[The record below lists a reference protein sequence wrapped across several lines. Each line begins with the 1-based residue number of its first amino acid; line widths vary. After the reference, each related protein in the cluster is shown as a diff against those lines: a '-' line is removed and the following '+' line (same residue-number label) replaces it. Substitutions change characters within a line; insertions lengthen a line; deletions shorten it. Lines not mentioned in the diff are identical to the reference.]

1 MSASLGAPRSQALV
15 AAVAFI
21 LGILVVVQI
30 RSQAG
35 NNTLAAMSS
44 QDLTFLVANLN
55 TRNDQL
61 RREIATLQSQLA
73 ALESGG
79 SLGATSVNEIRAEI
93 DRIRAWAGLDLVGGR
108 GIEITVSG
116 PITASAVEDL
126 VNELKNAGA
135 EAIAVEDVRVVPGTV
150 FGGGGGGGE
159 GGLSVDDT
167 ALDDPFTI
175 EVIGTPDTLTGSLAR
190 AGGII
195 AQLAATDPDATIDV
209 EEATEMVLPATTRN
223 LVPSHGLPRA

>member
-1 MSASLGAPRSQALV
+1 VTASLGAPRSQALV

-61 RREIATLQSQLA
+61 RGEIATLQSQLA

-93 DRIRAWAGLDLVGGR
+93 DRIRAWAGLDPVGGR

-135 EAIAVEDVRVVPGTV
+135 EAVAVEDVRVVPGTV
-150 FGGGGGGGE
+150 FGGGGGGG
-159 GGLSVDDT
+159 LSVDDT
-167 ALDDPFTI
+167 ALGDPFTI
-175 EVIGTPDTLTGSLAR
+175 QVIGTPDTLTGSLAR

-209 EEATEMVLPATTRN
+209 QEATEMVLPATTRN

>member
-15 AAVAFI
+15 AIVAFL

-61 RREIATLQSQLA
+61 RGEIATLQSQLA

-79 SLGATSVNEIRAEI
+79 SLGASSVNEIQAEI
-93 DRIRAWAGLDLVGGR
+93 DRLRGWAGLDPVGGR
-108 GIEITVSG
+108 GIEITVRG

-135 EAIAVEDVRVVPGTV
+135 EAIAIEDVRVVPGTV
-150 FGGGGGGGE
+150 FGGGGGGG
-159 GGLSVDDT
+159 GLSVDDT
-167 ALDDPFTI
+167 ALGDPFTI
-175 EVIGTPDTLTGSLAR
+175 RAIGTPDTLTGSLAR

-195 AQLAATDPDATIDV
+195 SQLAATDPDATIDV

-223 LVPSHGLPRA
+223 LVPSHGLPAA

>member
-1 MSASLGAPRSQALV
+1 MSASLGAPRSQVLV
-15 AAVAFI
+15 ATVAFI

-79 SLGATSVNEIRAEI
+79 TLGATSVNEIRAEI
-93 DRIRAWAGLDLVGGR
+93 GRIRAWAGLDPVGGR
-108 GIEITVSG
+108 GIQITVSG

-126 VNELKNAGA
+126 VNELNNAGA

-150 FGGGGGGGE
+150 FGGGGGGG
-159 GGLSVDDT
+159 LSVDDT

-175 EVIGTPDTLTGSLAR
+175 RVIGTPDTLTGSLAR

-209 EEATEMVLPATTRN
+209 EEATEIVLPATTRN

>member
-1 MSASLGAPRSQALV
+1 VSASLGAPRSQALV
-15 AAVAFI
+15 AVVAFL

-61 RREIATLQSQLA
+61 RAEIATLQSQLA

-79 SLGATSVNEIRAEI
+79 SLGASSVNEIQAEI
-93 DRIRAWAGLDLVGGR
+93 DRIRAWSGLDPVGGR
-108 GIEITVSG
+108 GIEITVRG
-116 PITASAVEDL
+116 PISASAVEDL

-135 EAIAVEDVRVVPGTV
+135 EAIAIEDVRVVPGTV
-150 FGGGGGGGE
+150 FGGGGGGG
-159 GGLSVDDT
+159 GLSVDDT
-167 ALDDPFTI
+167 ALGDPFTI
-175 EVIGTPDTLTGSLAR
+175 RVIGTPDTLTGSLAR

-195 AQLAATDPDATIDV
+195 SQLAATDPDATIDV
-209 EEATEMVLPATTRN
+209 EEARELVLPATTRN
-223 LVPSHGLPRA
+223 LVPSHGLPAA

>member
-93 DRIRAWAGLDLVGGR
+93 DRIRAWAGLDPVGGR

-126 VNELKNAGA
+126 VNELNNAGA

>member
-15 AAVAFI
+15 AVVAFL

-61 RREIATLQSQLA
+61 RGEIATLQSQLA

-79 SLGATSVNEIRAEI
+79 SLGASSVNEIQAEI
-93 DRIRAWAGLDLVGGR
+93 DRLRGWAGLDPVGGR
-108 GIEITVSG
+108 GIEITVRG

-135 EAIAVEDVRVVPGTV
+135 EAIAIEDVRVVPGTV
-150 FGGGGGGGE
+150 FGGGGGGG
-159 GGLSVDDT
+159 GLSVDDT
-167 ALDDPFTI
+167 ALGDPFTI
-175 EVIGTPDTLTGSLAR
+175 RAIGTPDTLTGSLAR

-195 AQLAATDPDATIDV
+195 SQLAATDPDATIDV

-223 LVPSHGLPRA
+223 LVPSHGLPAA

>member
-15 AAVAFI
+15 AAVAFV

-61 RREIATLQSQLA
+61 RGEIATLQSQLA

-93 DRIRAWAGLDLVGGR
+93 DKIRAWAGLDPVGGR
-108 GIEITVSG
+108 GIEITVNG
-116 PITASAVEDL
+116 PITASAVENL

-135 EAIAVEDVRVVPGTV
+135 EAIAIEDVRVVPGTV
-150 FGGGGGGGE
+150 FGGGGGAG

-167 ALDDPFTI
+167 ALGDPFTI
-175 EVIGTPDTLTGSLAR
+175 RAIGTPDTLTGSLAR

-209 EEATEMVLPATTRN
+209 EEATEIVLPATTRN
-223 LVPSHGLPRA
+223 LVPSHGQPRA

>member
-44 QDLTFLVANLN
+44 QDLTLLIANLN

-93 DRIRAWAGLDLVGGR
+93 DRIRAWAGLDPVGGR
-108 GIEITVSG
+108 GIEISVSG

-150 FGGGGGGGE
+150 FGGGGGGGD
-159 GGLSVDDT
+159 LSVDDT
-167 ALDDPFTI
+167 ALGDAFTI
-175 EVIGTPDTLTGSLAR
+175 QAIGTPDTLTGSLAR

-209 EEATEMVLPATTRN
+209 EEATEIVLPATTRN

>member
-1 MSASLGAPRSQALV
+1 VSATLGAPRSQALV
-15 AAVAFI
+15 AAVAFT
-21 LGILVVVQI
+21 LGNLVVVQI

-61 RREIATLQSQLA
+61 RGEIATLQSQLA

-93 DRIRAWAGLDLVGGR
+93 GRIRAWAGLDPVGGR

-150 FGGGGGGGE
+150 FGGGGGG
-159 GGLSVDDT
+159 LSVDDT
-167 ALDDPFTI
+167 ALGDPFTI
-175 EVIGTPDTLTGSLAR
+175 QVIGTPDTLTGSLAR

-209 EEATEMVLPATTRN
+209 EEATDLVLPATTRN

>member
-61 RREIATLQSQLA
+61 RGEIATLQSQLA

-93 DRIRAWAGLDLVGGR
+93 ARIRAWAGLDPVGGR

-126 VNELKNAGA
+126 VNELENAGA

-150 FGGGGGGGE
+150 FGGGGRG

-167 ALDDPFTI
+167 ALGDPFTI
-175 EVIGTPDTLTGSLAR
+175 QVIGTPDTLTGSLAR

-209 EEATEMVLPATTRN
+209 EEAKEMVLPATTRN
-223 LVPSHGLPRA
+223 LVPSHGQPRA

>member
-1 MSASLGAPRSQALV
+1 VSASLGAPRSQALV
-15 AAVAFI
+15 AVVAFL

-61 RREIATLQSQLA
+61 RAEIATLQSQLA

-79 SLGATSVNEIRAEI
+79 SLGASSVNEIRAEI
-93 DRIRAWAGLDLVGGR
+93 DRIRAWAGLDPVGGR
-108 GIEITVSG
+108 GIEITVHG
-116 PITASAVEDL
+116 PISASAVEDL

-135 EAIAVEDVRVVPGTV
+135 EAIAIEDVRVVPGTV
-150 FGGGGGGGE
+150 FGGGGGGG
-159 GGLSVDDT
+159 GLSVDDL
-167 ALDDPFTI
+167 ALGDPFSI
-175 EVIGTPDTLTGSLAR
+175 RVIGTPDTLTGSLAR

-195 AQLAATDPDATIDV
+195 SQLAATDPDATIDV
-209 EEATEMVLPATTRN
+209 EEAKELVLPPTTRN
-223 LVPSHGLPRA
+223 LVPSHGLPAA

>member
-44 QDLTFLVANLN
+44 QDLTLLVANLN

-79 SLGATSVNEIRAEI
+79 SLGATSVNEIRAETDMI
-93 DRIRAWAGLDLVGGR
+93 AAWAGLDPVGGR

-150 FGGGGGGGE
+150 FGGGGGA

-167 ALDDPFTI
+167 ALGDPFTI
-175 EVIGTPDTLTGSLAR
+175 RAIGTPDTLTGSLAR

-195 AQLAATDPDATIDV
+195 AQLAATDPDATVDV
-209 EEATEMVLPATTRN
+209 EEATELVLPATTRN

>member
-1 MSASLGAPRSQALV
+1 VSASLGAPRSQALV
-15 AAVAFI
+15 AAVAFL

-35 NNTLAAMSS
+35 NNTLAGMSS

-61 RREIATLQSQLA
+61 RQEIATLQSQLA

-79 SLGATSVNEIRAEI
+79 SLGASSVNEIQTEI
-93 DRIRAWAGLDLVGGR
+93 DRIRAWSGLDPVRGR
-108 GIEITVSG
+108 GITITVSG
-116 PITASAVEDL
+116 PIGASPVEDL

-135 EAIAVEDVRVVPGTV
+135 EAISIEDVRVVPGTV
-150 FGGGGGGGE
+150 FGGGAGS
-159 GGLSVDDT
+159 LSVDDT
-167 ALDDPFTI
+167 ALGDSFTI
-175 EVIGTPDTLTGSLAR
+175 RAIGTPDTLTGSLAR

-209 EEATEMVLPATTRN
+209 EEVTEMVLPATTRN
-223 LVPSHGLPRA
+223 LIPSHGQPRA

>member
-61 RREIATLQSQLA
+61 RGEIATLQSQLA

-93 DRIRAWAGLDLVGGR
+93 ARIRAWAGLDPVGGR
-108 GIEITVSG
+108 GIEITVGG

-150 FGGGGGGGE
+150 FGGGGGGG
-159 GGLSVDDT
+159 GLSVDDT
-167 ALDDPFTI
+167 ALGDPFTI
-175 EVIGTPDTLTGSLAR
+175 QVIGTPDTLTGSLAR

>member
-1 MSASLGAPRSQALV
+1 VSASLGAPRSQALV

-61 RREIATLQSQLA
+61 RGEIATLQSQLA

-93 DRIRAWAGLDLVGGR
+93 DRIRAWAGLDPVGGR
-108 GIEITVSG
+108 GIEIPVSG
-116 PITASAVEDL
+116 PIPASAVEVL
-126 VNELKNAGA
+126 VNELKNARA
-135 EAIAVEDVRVVPGTV
+135 EAVAVEDVRVVPGTV
-150 FGGGGGGGE
+150 FGGGGGGG
-159 GGLSVDDT
+159 LSVDDT
-167 ALDDPFTI
+167 ALGDPFTI
-175 EVIGTPDTLTGSLAR
+175 QVIGTPDTLTGSLAR

-209 EEATEMVLPATTRN
+209 QEATEMVLPATTRN

>member
-93 DRIRAWAGLDLVGGR
+93 DRIRAWAGLDPVGGR

-126 VNELKNAGA
+126 VNELNNAGA

-150 FGGGGGGGE
+150 FGGGGGGGG

>member
-1 MSASLGAPRSQALV
+1 VSASLGAPRSQALV

-150 FGGGGGGGE
+150 FGGGGGGGG

>member
-1 MSASLGAPRSQALV
+1 VSASLGAPRSQALV

-93 DRIRAWAGLDLVGGR
+93 GRIRAWAGLDPVGGR

-150 FGGGGGGGE
+150 FGGGGGGG
-159 GGLSVDDT
+159 GLSVDDT
-167 ALDDPFTI
+167 ALGDPFTI
-175 EVIGTPDTLTGSLAR
+175 QVIGTPDTLTGSLAR

>member
-15 AAVAFI
+15 AVVTFL

-61 RREIATLQSQLA
+61 RGEIATLQSQLA

-79 SLGATSVNEIRAEI
+79 SLGASSVNEIRAEI
-93 DRIRAWAGLDLVGGR
+93 DKLRAWAGLDPVGGR
-108 GIEITVSG
+108 GIEITVRG
-116 PITASAVEDL
+116 PISASAVEDL

-135 EAIAVEDVRVVPGTV
+135 EAIAIEDVRVVPGTV
-150 FGGGGGGGE
+150 FGGGGGGGG

-167 ALDDPFTI
+167 ALGDPFTI
-175 EVIGTPDTLTGSLAR
+175 RAIGTPDTLTGSLAR

-195 AQLAATDPDATIDV
+195 SQLAATDPDATIDV

-223 LVPSHGLPRA
+223 LVPSHGLPAA

>member
-1 MSASLGAPRSQALV
+1 VSASLGAPRSQALV

-61 RREIATLQSQLA
+61 RGEIATLQSQLG

-79 SLGATSVNEIRAEI
+79 SLGAMSVNEIRAEI
-93 DRIRAWAGLDLVGGR
+93 DRIRAWAGLDPVGGR

-150 FGGGGGGGE
+150 FGGGGGGE
-159 GGLSVDDT
+159 GFSVDDT
-167 ALDDPFTI
+167 ALGDPFTI
-175 EVIGTPDTLTGSLAR
+175 QVIGTPDTLTGSLAR

>member
-61 RREIATLQSQLA
+61 RGEIATLQSQLG

-126 VNELKNAGA
+126 VNELNNAGA

-150 FGGGGGGGE
+150 FGGGGG

>member
-15 AAVAFI
+15 AVVAFL

-61 RREIATLQSQLA
+61 RGEIATLQSQLA

-79 SLGATSVNEIRAEI
+79 SLGASSVNEIQAEI
-93 DRIRAWAGLDLVGGR
+93 DRLRGWAGLDPVGGR
-108 GIEITVSG
+108 GIEITVRG

-135 EAIAVEDVRVVPGTV
+135 EAIAIEDVRVVPGTV
-150 FGGGGGGGE
+150 FGGGGGGG
-159 GGLSVDDT
+159 GLSVDDT
-167 ALDDPFTI
+167 ALGDPFTI
-175 EVIGTPDTLTGSLAR
+175 RAIGTPDTLTGSLVR

-195 AQLAATDPDATIDV
+195 SQLAATDPDATIDV

-223 LVPSHGLPRA
+223 LVPSHGLPAA

>member
-61 RREIATLQSQLA
+61 RGEIATLQSQLA

-79 SLGATSVNEIRAEI
+79 SIGATSVNEIRAEI
-93 DRIRAWAGLDLVGGR
+93 GRIRAWAGLDPVGGR

-150 FGGGGGGGE
+150 FGGGGE

-175 EVIGTPDTLTGSLAR
+175 QVIGTPDTLTGSLAR

>member
-1 MSASLGAPRSQALV
+1 VSSSLGAPRSQALV

-61 RREIATLQSQLA
+61 RGEIATLQSQLA

-93 DRIRAWAGLDLVGGR
+93 DRIRAWAGLDPVGGR

-126 VNELKNAGA
+126 VNELNNAGA

-150 FGGGGGGGE
+150 FGGGGGGDGI
-159 GGLSVDDT
+159 SVDDT
-167 ALDDPFTI
+167 ALGDPFTI
-175 EVIGTPDTLTGSLAR
+175 QVIGTPDTLTGSLAR